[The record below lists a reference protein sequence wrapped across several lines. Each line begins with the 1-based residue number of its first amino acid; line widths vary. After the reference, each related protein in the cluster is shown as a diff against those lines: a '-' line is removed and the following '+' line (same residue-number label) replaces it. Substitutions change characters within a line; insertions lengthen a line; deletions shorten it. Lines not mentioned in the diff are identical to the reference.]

1 METHMRKLRA
11 VIIALL
17 LSGHG
22 SVMAGWDE
30 ATEAVSRGDY
40 VTAAKEYRPL
50 AEQGHAVAQC
60 NLGILYY
67 AGQGVPQDYGEAAK
81 WYRKSAAQGNAD
93 AQLHLGVM
101 YHEGQSVS
109 QDYGEAAKWYRKS
122 AAQGNADA
130 QYNLGILYAEGQGVP
145 QDYVQAHMWFNIA
158 GANGDKAGSKSRD
171 YIASKMTPAQITEA
185 KKLAREW
192 MEKHP

>member
-1 METHMRKLRA
+1 MRKLRA

-93 AQLHLGVM
+93 AQ
-101 YHEGQSVS
+101 
-109 QDYGEAAKWYRKS
+109 
-122 AAQGNADA
+122 
-130 QYNLGILYAEGQGVP
+130 YNLGILYAEGQGVP